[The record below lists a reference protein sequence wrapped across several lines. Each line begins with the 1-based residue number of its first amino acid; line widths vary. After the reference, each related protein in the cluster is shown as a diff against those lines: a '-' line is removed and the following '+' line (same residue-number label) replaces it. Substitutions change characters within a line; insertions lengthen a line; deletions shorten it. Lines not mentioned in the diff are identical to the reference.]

1 MCGAI
6 HDVCHCSLCNCPHV
20 QDLCESVLADFQEKE
35 AKAEMLHRRAY
46 EGAPD
51 GFAVQLPTNAV
62 EAREAVSDTAGFR
75 AFARHFVPR
84 FFLTTLLPFVCFN
97 VQADCLVPMVVVI
110 LEGAATFD
118 DVSLRQN
125 IGWLYPAM
133 CSLMQT
139 NSPEVRT
146 ALQTMF
152 ATRVRSLLQI

>member
-1 MCGAI
+1 MWNSFVTNVLLTSI
-6 HDVCHCSLCNCPHV
+6 ELCAGVLPGRKVRIVIWIINRGSHIRNHV
-20 QDLCESVLADFQEKE
+20 WGE
-35 AKAEMLHRRAY
+35 
-46 EGAPD
+46 P
-51 GFAVQLPTNAV
+51 FAVQLPTNAV

-75 AFARHFVPR
+75 AFTWHFVPR
-84 FFLTTLLPFVCFN
+84 FFLTTSLPFVCFN

-152 ATRVRSLLQI
+152 ATRVRSLLHI

>member
-1 MCGAI
+1 M
-6 HDVCHCSLCNCPHV
+6 

-35 AKAEMLHRRAY
+35 AKAEMLYRRAY

-62 EAREAVSDTAGFR
+62 EAREAVRHMTSAR
-75 AFARHFVPR
+75 ALDRSCVLQFVSPLYR
-84 FFLTTLLPFVCFN
+84 CSVFV

-152 ATRVRSLLQI
+152 ATRVRTLLQV